1 MYAFLFHLLHS
12 KEDAEEIVQETFIK
26 IWEKREDFI
35 EGYSFD
41 SFLFTVAKNAFLN
54 LNRKKINRKVFEDHL
69 NFLDEISS
77 GRADDYVIFKE
88 TKEIINT
95 IIEGL
100 PPKRKEIFFLRKIE
114 GLSRKEIAEKLDIS
128 IITVDSQLM
137 KANIYLK
144 DQFKKYKPVTSYFVS
159 ELRNKPHCLSDTTFL
174 KKFSNLSN
182 SKYLFMCITFK
193 QT

>member
-1 MYAFLFHLLHS
+1 MDIKEGEIELIRDFKKGDTKAFEKLFQKYHKKLYAFLFHLLHS

-41 SFLFTVAKNAFLN
+41 SFLYTVAKNAFLN

-144 DQFKKYKPVTSYFVS
+144 DQFKKYS
-159 ELRNKPHCLSDTTFL
+159 LLLLILFL
-174 KKFSNLSN
+174 N
-182 SKYLFMCITFK
+182 
-193 QT
+193 